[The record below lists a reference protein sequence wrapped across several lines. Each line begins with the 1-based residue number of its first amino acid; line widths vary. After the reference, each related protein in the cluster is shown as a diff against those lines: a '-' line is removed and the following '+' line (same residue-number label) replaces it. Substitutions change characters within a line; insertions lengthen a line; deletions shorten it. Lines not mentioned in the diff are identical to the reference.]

1 MKKRLFVGNGIFLA
15 AILLIGQTA
24 SAQDCAIAVS
34 LAPAKTNYL
43 QDDLFEVNLQ
53 FRNQGNAEA
62 LLKVVYPLLRHPTGV
77 RLTFTPVGG
86 LVSSANMRVF
96 DAGLTG
102 APLPLPTG
110 RMISIKVYLQRFLD
124 GFRPGR
130 FDIPWEISV
139 PCEGKSNAS
148 STRGILT
155 INIIQAEN
163 PSLQAEFA
171 TLVTRAGTRDEEAR
185 RNFTE
190 TPLRVQEAI
199 EALRVETSPMVLPFL
214 EQLAGSS
221 DSYAQDVAV
230 DAISRFKT
238 NPEARRFVFQ
248 ALQSSEVG
256 QVGLGLEILTRWQE
270 VLPESDVRSL
280 MNKPDP
286 ATRITVLTY
295 LGRFQHPGY
304 APILEEYSGDPNP
317 VVAAEA
323 KRAAGLI
330 KR

>member
-1 MKKRLFVGNGIFLA
+1 
-15 AILLIGQTA
+15 
-24 SAQDCAIAVS
+24 
-34 LAPAKTNYL
+34 
-43 QDDLFEVNLQ
+43 
-53 FRNQGNAEA
+53 
-62 LLKVVYPLLRHPTGV
+62 VYPLLRHPTGV

-199 EALRVETSPMVLPFL
+199 EALRVATSPLVLPFL

-221 DSYAQDVAV
+221 DSYAQDEAVANRAIPYTRRFAGGKSEWSDARKGNPARGSSAGGGYSTVDDLLRFDAALRAHTFGAGGGRAGLGIAGGSPGTNALLESLGDYTIVVLANMDPPAAERLGVKIRAWLPRPGASPDVAV
-230 DAISRFKT
+230 ERETPAPV
-238 NPEARRFVFQ
+238 PERR
-248 ALQSSEVG
+248 
-256 QVGLGLEILTRWQE
+256 
-270 VLPESDVRSL
+270 
-280 MNKPDP
+280 
-286 ATRITVLTY
+286 
-295 LGRFQHPGY
+295 
-304 APILEEYSGDPNP
+304 
-317 VVAAEA
+317 
-323 KRAAGLI
+323 
-330 KR
+330 